1 MCSKWVNY
9 AFNVNR
15 FNGKVA
21 IPAADF
27 LARIGHF
34 KEAKAMLEK
43 AIASQKEIKNENPK
57 LLRNLELKLQDV
69 NNGKL

>member
-1 MCSKWVNY
+1 MTKEELNILSESV
-9 AFNVNR
+9 R
-15 FNGKVA
+15 ELQEGQ
-21 IPAADF
+21 AA
-27 LARIGHF
+27 AAKKAG
-34 KEAKAMLEK
+34 EAKAMLEK

>member
-1 MCSKWVNY
+1 M
-9 AFNVNR
+9 
-15 FNGKVA
+15 A

-27 LARIGHF
+27 LARIGNF
-34 KEAKAMLEK
+34 KDAKVILEK
-43 AIASQKEIKNENPK
+43 AIASQKEIKNEDPK